1 MSCLCASFRDR
12 GPRAETEAME
22 SQNAGQEHE
31 IIELQ
36 EDNVEENEADHD
48 KPLNAQ
54 TRKETDH
61 WKSCGNVI
69 FWRCKLWMVITTI
82 FLVFFLVI
90 LISLILYS
98 NVYTDEDD
106 YWDPDALLNSGNWH
120 NFSGTLELMCGLPQL
135 FSEDITKRLT
145 DVYSSS
151 PALGRYFRSAQ
162 VHYFSNESS
171 TVFYQLE
178 FSVPPST
185 EGFMENTM
193 NPNFIRNV
201 LRQNIYDED
210 DTFSPGTSEC
220 NGLKL
225 DPASVTLTCEYY
237 TLERLFTKSRSIHM
251 KGGKS
256 FWKDVEICK

>member
-1 MSCLCASFRDR
+1 MSCLRACFRDR
-12 GPRAETEAME
+12 GPRAETEAMKRQ
-22 SQNAGQEHE
+22 SSGQEHE

-36 EDNVEENEADHD
+36 EDNVEKSETDRA
-48 KPLNAQ
+48 KPLNTQ
-54 TRKETDH
+54 TRKERDH
-61 WKSCGNVI
+61 WKSCGNVV
-69 FWRCKLWMVITTI
+69 FWKCKLWMVITTI

-106 YWDPDALLNSGNWH
+106 YWDPDALLNCR
-120 NFSGTLELMCGLPQL
+120 NFSGTLKLMCGLPHL
-135 FSEDITKRLT
+135 FSENITEKLT

-162 VHYFSNESS
+162 VVSFSNESS

-193 NPNFIRNV
+193 NPDFIRSV
-201 LRQNIYDED
+201 LLQNIYDED
-210 DTFSPGTSEC
+210 DTFNPATSEC
-220 NGLKL
+220 NRLKL
-225 DPASVTLTCEYY
+225 DPSSLTLT
-237 TLERLFTKSRSIHM
+237 
-251 KGGKS
+251 
-256 FWKDVEICK
+256 WK